1 MSEQLLLSIVIPA
14 YNEATAIGAV
24 IDDVAHV
31 LRDDRHELIVVD
43 DGSTDGTWDVL
54 ARLRARHPALSAIR
68 LTRNF
73 GHQAALLA
81 GLLASRGDAVITM
94 DADGQHP
101 PACIPRFVEAWRRGF
116 PVVQGVRTSTPGEGA
131 LKRWTSRGFYRLFSA
146 SGGPVLAPGS
156 ADFRLLAR
164 PVLQSV
170 IDSIGPLLFL
180 RGLIPWLGYPTAEV
194 AFEAGP
200 RRGGATKYTWWRMLR
215 FSVHGLLSFTLVPLR
230 AAMLLGAGMAALSLV
245 YLVPPRISW
254 TAG

>member
-1 MSEQLLLSIVIPA
+1 
-14 YNEATAIGAV
+14 
-24 IDDVAHV
+24 
-31 LRDDRHELIVVD
+31 
-43 DGSTDGTWDVL
+43 
-54 ARLRARHPALSAIR
+54 
-68 LTRNF
+68 
-73 GHQAALLA
+73 
-81 GLLASRGDAVITM
+81 M

-101 PACIPRFVEAWRRGF
+101 PACIPRFVAAWRRGF

-131 LKRWTSRGFYRLFSA
+131 LKRWTSQGFYRLFSA

-170 IDSIGPLLFL
+170 IDSVGPLLFL

-215 FSVHGLLSFTLVPLR
+215 LSVHGLLSFTLVPLR

-245 YLVPPRISW
+245 YLVWVLTAWVSSATVPGWSSLMAVVVMLGGLQLVTIGVLGEYLDRIFVSHLHRPHFVVRERL
-254 TAG
+254 